1 MVIGWWWDIDGS
13 SSAQWPSLGQR
24 QDVMGQRQDVG
35 RNNDTVESINKVVS
49 LSRDA
54 YCQCLG
60 SGNSTLAIKLLV

>member
-1 MVIGWWWDIDGS
+1 MGHLVRNGHPWES
-13 SSAQWPSLGQR
+13 RRL
-24 QDVMGQRQDVG
+24 VMGQRQDVG
-35 RNNDTVESINKVVS
+35 RNNDTVESIYKVVS